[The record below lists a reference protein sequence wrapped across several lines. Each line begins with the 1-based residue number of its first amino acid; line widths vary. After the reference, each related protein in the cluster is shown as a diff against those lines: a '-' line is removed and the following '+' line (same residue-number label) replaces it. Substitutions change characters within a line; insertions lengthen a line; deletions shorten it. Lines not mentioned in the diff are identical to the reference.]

1 MDTFRNWMFILQRIT
16 GVITLI
22 FIAWHV
28 WETRIAAAFGAE
40 VNFDMMADIVSNPFM
55 LWFYII
61 GIVLQQFST
70 LQMDYGHSLLA
81 GVLLYH
87 QDHNK
92 FLLT

>member
-1 MDTFRNWMFILQRIT
+1 MFVLQRIT

-55 LWFYII
+55 LGFYIVWYCMCSI
-61 GIVLQQFST
+61 PLCKWFMVILC
-70 LQMDYGHSLLA
+70 
-81 GVLLYH
+81 
-87 QDHNK
+87 
-92 FLLT
+92 